1 VTKTTTIDRRHVLVG
16 AASVPPALAAS
27 FAALPAFAQA
37 PYPNKELRV
46 VCNYP
51 AGSGADIITR
61 WFATKLGEL
70 AKQTVIVDN
79 KVGAAGNI
87 ATEFAARAK
96 PDGYTL
102 LLTPAF
108 TTMAGAKHLFKTLPF
123 DPVKDFVP
131 ITTTCAASFVLV
143 TDPKQGYKTLADL
156 TAALKAKPKGR
167 TGYGTVTNTST
178 AASEMYGA
186 AIGVE
191 FLKVLYKSTPE
202 ATNDMFQGQLDF
214 VISDAGSAMA
224 DIKSGKLTALA
235 WTTDYRPEALPDVPT
250 FIESGFKDINFLA
263 WWGVFAPAGTPQ
275 AIVDSQA
282 AWWNQIVAMPETKAF
297 FTTMSVEVVKGDAA
311 KLKGLL
317 EKGLKDWEMFV
328 KVGKIE
334 PA

>member
-1 VTKTTTIDRRHVLVG
+1 MTNRVTTDRRRFVKGVLL
-16 AASVPPALAAS
+16 APPALAGT
-27 FAALPAFAQA
+27 FAAGPAGAQA
-37 PYPNKELRV
+37 PYPNKELRI

-61 WFATKLGEL
+61 WFAAKLGDIV
-70 AKQTVIVDN
+70 KQTVLVDN

-102 LLTPAF
+102 LHTPAF
-108 TTMAGAKHLFKTLPF
+108 TTLAGAKHLFKVLPF

-131 ITTTCAASFVLV
+131 ITTTCAAPFFLV
-143 TDPKQGYKTLADL
+143 VDPKKGYKTLADL

-167 TGYGTVTNTST
+167 AGYGTITNTAT

-191 FLKVLYKSTPE
+191 FLKVLYRSTPE
-202 ATNDMFQGQLDF
+202 AANDMLQGQLDF
-214 VISDAGSAMA
+214 VISDAGSAIEDVRA
-224 DIKSGKLTALA
+224 GKLTALA
-235 WTTDYRPEALPDVPT
+235 WTTDYRPEALPRLPT
-250 FIESGFKDINFLA
+250 FIELGYKDINFLA
-263 WWGVFAPAGTPQ
+263 WWGLFAPAGTPQ
-275 AIVDSQA
+275 AVIESQA
-282 AWWNQIVAMPETKAF
+282 GWWNQIVAMPETRTF
-297 FTTMSVEVVKGDAA
+297 MTTISVEVLAGDTA

-317 EKGLKDWEMFV
+317 DKALKDWETFV

-334 PA
+334 PT

>member
-1 VTKTTTIDRRHVLVG
+1 MIDRRTVVQGSLLLPFVAG
-16 AASVPPALAAS
+16 SPAVR
-27 FAALPAFAQA
+27 AQA
-37 PYPNKELRV
+37 AYPSKELRV

-61 WFATKLGEL
+61 WFTAKLAEL

-108 TTMAGAKHLFKTLPF
+108 TTMAGAKHLFKALPF
-123 DPVKDFVP
+123 DPIKDFVP
-131 ITTTCAASFVLV
+131 ITTTCAAPFILV
-143 TDPKQGYKTLADL
+143 VDPKKGYKTLADL
-156 TAALKAKPKGR
+156 TAALKAKPKGKA
-167 TGYGTVTNTST
+167 GYGTVTNTAT

-191 FLKVLYKSTPE
+191 LLKVLYRSTPE
-202 ATNDMFQGQLDF
+202 AANDMAQGQLDF
-214 VISDAGSAMA
+214 VISDAGSAME
-224 DIKSGKLTALA
+224 DIRAGKLTALA
-235 WTTDYRPEALPDVPT
+235 WTTDYRPEVLPNVPT
-250 FIESGFKDINFLA
+250 FIESGYKDISMLA

-275 AIVDSQA
+275 TIIDTQA
-282 AWWNQIVAMPETKAF
+282 GWWNQIVAMPETKKF
-297 FTTMSVEVVKGDAA
+297 FSTMSVEVLAGDAA
-311 KLKGLL
+311 KLKALL
-317 EKGLKDWEMFV
+317 DKGLKDWELFV

-334 PA
+334 PT